1 MRVCDCI
8 YYFDFDDRL
17 TVLNLGMF
25 VIQRLQQDQQL
36 SAGGEAFKYKY
47 VWQALSDK
55 KTYIAS
61 EEGTHSPFLRQLTA
75 I

>member
-1 MRVCDCI
+1 M
-8 YYFDFDDRL
+8 
-17 TVLNLGMF
+17 NLGVS

-36 SAGGEAFKYKY
+36 SAGGEAFKLKY

-61 EEGTHSPFLRQLTA
+61 EEDVVFVCTA
-75 I
+75 